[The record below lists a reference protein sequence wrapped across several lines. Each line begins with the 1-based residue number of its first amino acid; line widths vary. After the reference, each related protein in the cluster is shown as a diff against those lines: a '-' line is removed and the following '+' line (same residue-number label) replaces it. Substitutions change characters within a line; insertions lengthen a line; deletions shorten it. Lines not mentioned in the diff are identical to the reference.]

1 MANNNILKYKN
12 IIIIEVQIL
21 CVTYL
26 SIFKHPALDSL
37 WFFFLTIHY
46 SYHEVPGNII
56 RRRCNVFHQVWMLGE
71 M

>member
-37 WFFFLTIHY
+37 WFFF
-46 SYHEVPGNII
+46 
-56 RRRCNVFHQVWMLGE
+56 F
-71 M
+71 

>member
-12 IIIIEVQIL
+12 IIIIIIEVQIL

-37 WFFFLTIHY
+37 WFFF
-46 SYHEVPGNII
+46 
-56 RRRCNVFHQVWMLGE
+56 
-71 M
+71 